1 MKILMLGWEFPPV
14 SHGGLGRACHGLV
27 TSLVK
32 EGTEITFVVPV
43 FPEGQKDEKM
53 LKIISAAG
61 AEKIKI
67 RKVISALVP
76 YSTTSYQGATENEKL
91 RYKNTN
97 TKSLYGRNLFEE
109 VNKFTDKV
117 GLIAQEEEFDI
128 IHAHDWMTFIAGVN
142 AKNLTGKPLVV
153 HVHSTE
159 FDRTGGNSVNQYVYD
174 IEKHGMHM
182 ADRVITVSNMEKKK
196 IMKHYGVSAEKIHV
210 VHNAINA
217 FEYNNANTII
227 NMNKHHKIIL
237 FLGRVTLQKGPDYF
251 LRAAKKVAEKDRDVV
266 FVVAG
271 SGDMTTRMIEEAAWL
286 GISDRIFFTGYISD
300 KEIEKLMKSASVLV
314 MPSVS
319 EPFGIVALEAMINKV
334 PLIVSKQSGVIET
347 VNHCMKVDFWDVDEM
362 ANKMLA
368 LLEYEPLSSI
378 ISENGYMDVQDMSW
392 DKPAKLCMGIYQSMV
407 GSV

>member
-1 MKILMLGWEFPPV
+1 LKILMLGWEFPPV
-14 SHGGLGRACHGLV
+14 SHGGLGRACHGLA

-43 FPEGQKDEKM
+43 FPGTENDDNP

-61 AEKIKI
+61 AERIKI

-76 YSTTSYQGATENEKL
+76 YGPSQDYPNEKEKM
-91 RYKNTN
+91 RYAGTN
-97 TKSLYGRNLFEE
+97 VKSLYGRNLFDE
-109 VNKFTDKV
+109 VNKFTEKV
-117 GLIAQEEEFDI
+117 ELIAQAEEFDI
-128 IHAHDWMTFIAGVN
+128 IHVHDWMTFNAGVR
-142 AKNLTGKPLVV
+142 AKHLSGKPLIV

-159 FDRTGGNSVNQYVYD
+159 FDRTGGNGVNQYVYD
-174 IEKHGMHM
+174 IERYGMHM
-182 ADRVITVSNMEKKK
+182 ADRVITVSNMEKSK
-196 IMKHYGVSAEKIHV
+196 IIDHYGVAAGKIHV

-217 FEYNNANTII
+217 FDYKNTNAII
-227 NMNKHHKIIL
+227 NMNKHHKIVL

-251 LRAAKKVAEKDRDVV
+251 LHAAKRVAENNKDAI

-271 SGDMTTRMIEEAAWL
+271 SGDMTSRMIEKAAWL
-286 GISDRIFFTGYISD
+286 GIADRVFFTGYISD
-300 KEIEKLMKSASVLV
+300 KEIEKLMKSASLLV
-314 MPSVS
+314 MPSVA

-368 LLEYEPLSSI
+368 LLEYEPLSSS
-378 ISENGYMDVQDMSW
+378 ISENGYMDVHDMSW
-392 DKPAKLCMGIYQSMV
+392 DKPAKTCMGIYHSMV
-407 GSV
+407 GV